1 MNAAPLLKLE
11 GITKSYSGVRVL
23 EDVNLE
29 VCPGEVHALLGENG
43 AGKTTLMN
51 IVSGNTR
58 ADLGR
63 MYWLGKPVALRDPR
77 EGRCLGIG
85 YVHQEPA
92 LVAPLSAAE
101 NIFLGRHP
109 ARRAL
114 LDWVRW
120 GEIHERA
127 GALLRQLGC
136 PVDPARPIEQLSL
149 AERQMV
155 EIARALAFE
164 ARLLILDE
172 PTAPLSE
179 REAARLFEILAQLK
193 GRGVSIIYISHR
205 LKEVYQC
212 ADSVTVLRDGRRIV
226 TKPVVETDPDSLV
239 RWMAGREVSPWD
251 RPSACLAGRPAAAE
265 ALRVEGFSLAG
276 KFSQVS
282 FTVRQGEIVALAGLA
297 GAGRTE
303 LVEAIFGAAEGV
315 RGRVYLGG
323 QPVRITSPVEAVRHG
338 LALMPDDR
346 KGKGLV
352 PSASLRFNLAL
363 AGQRRFARLGLF
375 IDEAHETRRA
385 GELVRELRVKTPGC
399 EEPVMYLSGGNQQKV
414 VLARWL
420 FAGAKVFFFDEP
432 TRGVDVASKAEI
444 HAIIRRLAA
453 GGAAVVL
460 VSSELEEVMALAGR
474 ILVMHRGCI
483 AGELR
488 REEASEERI
497 MLLAT
502 GGATT

>member
-1 MNAAPLLKLE
+1 MNTAPLLKLE

-23 EDVNLE
+23 EDVSLE
-29 VCPGEVHALLGENG
+29 VRAGEVHALLGENG

-51 IVSGNTR
+51 IVSGNTP
-58 ADLGR
+58 ADHGR
-63 MYWLGKPVALRDPR
+63 MYWLGEPVALRDPR
-77 EGRCLGIG
+77 EGRRLGIG

-109 ARRAL
+109 SRRAL

-120 GEIHERA
+120 GEIYERA
-127 GALLRQLGC
+127 DALLRQLGC
-136 PVDPARPIEQLSL
+136 AVDPARPIEQLSL

-164 ARLLILDE
+164 AQLIILDE

-193 GRGVSIIYISHR
+193 TRGVSIIYISHR

-212 ADSVTVLRDGRRIV
+212 ADRVTVLRDGRRIV
-226 TKPVVETDPDSLV
+226 TKPVAETDPDSLV
-239 RWMAGREVSPWD
+239 RWMAGREVKV
-251 RPSACLAGRPAAAE
+251 AEATAGGPVAAE

-282 FTVRQGEIVALAGLA
+282 FTVCQGEIVALAGLA

-303 LVEAIFGAAEGV
+303 LVEAIFGAAEGA
-315 RGRVYLGG
+315 RGWVYLEGR
-323 QPVRITSPVEAVRHG
+323 PVRITSPVEAVRHG
-338 LALMPDDR
+338 LALVPDDR

-375 IDEAHETRRA
+375 IDADRETRRA
-385 GELVRELRVKTPGC
+385 GELVRDLRVKTPGC

-444 HAIIRRLAA
+444 HGIIRRLAE

-474 ILVMHRGCI
+474 ILVMHRGRL

-502 GGATT
+502 GGATA

>member
-1 MNAAPLLKLE
+1 VNAAPLLKLE

-23 EDVNLE
+23 EDVSLE
-29 VCPGEVHALLGENG
+29 VRAGEVHALLGENG

-58 ADLGR
+58 ADRGR
-63 MYWLGKPVALRDPR
+63 MYWLGEPVAPRDPR
-77 EGRCLGIG
+77 EGRRLGIG

-101 NIFLGRHP
+101 NIFLGRQP
-109 ARRAL
+109 ARRVL

-120 GEIHERA
+120 GEIHDRA
-127 GALLRQLGC
+127 GALLRQLSC

-193 GRGVSIIYISHR
+193 GHGVSIIYISHR

-212 ADSVTVLRDGRRIV
+212 ADRVTVLRDGRRIV
-226 TKPVVETDPDSLV
+226 TKPVAETDPDSLV
-239 RWMAGREVSPWD
+239 RWMAGREV
-251 RPSACLAGRPAAAE
+251 RVAAATAAGGPAAAE
-265 ALRVEGFSLAG
+265 ALRVESFTLPD
-276 KFSQVS
+276 KFSEVS
-282 FTVRQGEIVALAGLA
+282 FAVHGAEIVALAGLA

-303 LVEAIFGAAEGV
+303 LVEAIFGAAEGA
-315 RGRVYLGG
+315 RGCVYLGG
-323 QPVRITSPVEAVRHG
+323 RPVRITSPVEAVRHG
-338 LALMPDDR
+338 LALVPDDR

-352 PSASLRFNLAL
+352 PAASVRFNLAL
-363 AGQRRFARLGLF
+363 AGQRRFARLGWF
-375 IDEAHETRRA
+375 IDEARETRRA
-385 GELVRELRVKTPGC
+385 DELVRDLRVKTPGC
-399 EEPVMYLSGGNQQKV
+399 EEPVMYLSGGNQQKI

-444 HAIIRRLAA
+444 HGIIRRLAE

-474 ILVMHRGCI
+474 ILVMHRGRL

-488 REEASEERI
+488 REEVSEERI

-502 GGATT
+502 GGATA